1 MSKCEYRRIPELLW
15 FQEGPGV
22 RNTQYTRT
30 GVKLL
35 NVANLVN
42 GKVDLSTS
50 DRYISEDE
58 AYGKY
63 KHFLVDNGD
72 FIIASSGIKVEYFDK
87 KMGFVSS
94 SQLPLCMNTS
104 TIRFKVIDKSIL
116 DIKYFMYYLKS
127 EDFKR
132 QLDVNITGSAQLNFG
147 PSHIKRMTV
156 PLVPLS
162 EQLAII
168 ERLDKTNDIIEKL
181 NHQLTLL
188 DELVKSRFVEMFG
201 EPVYNPVEWDKLSLD
216 EMCYSIVDCPHST
229 PKYTDEDTGYM
240 CIRTSIVKKNE
251 ILWDRIEYISEE
263 EYKQRI
269 KRKKPQKGDIIY
281 TREGAILGIAAIIDR
296 EYDVALGQRS
306 MLLSPDTSKYKP
318 EFICYAMNFDSFS
331 NKVIQGT
338 SGSAS
343 PHINVADIKG
353 FKIISPPLKWQEQF
367 ADFVIQ
373 TDKSKLV
380 VKKQIEKLETLKK
393 SLMQEYFG

>member
-1 MSKCEYRRIPELLW
+1 MKKAC
-15 FQEGPGV
+15 
-22 RNTQYTRT
+22 
-30 GVKLL
+30 
-35 NVANLVN
+35 
-42 GKVDLSTS
+42 LSDICSITMGQS
-50 DRYISEDE
+50 PDSSTYN
-58 AYGKY
+58 
-63 KHFLVDNGD
+63 DNGNGLPFFQGNAD
-72 FIIASSGIKVEYFDK
+72 FGNRNPHVRVWCSEPKKIAHQDDILISVRAPIGTLNIANQECCIGRGLAALSVKTEYCL
-87 KMGFVSS
+87 
-94 SQLPLCMNTS
+94 QEYLW
-104 TIRFKVIDKSIL
+104 
-116 DIKYFMYYLKS
+116 YYLCNAVDELNSKG
-127 EDFKR
+127 
-132 QLDVNITGSAQLNFG
+132 TGSTFKAINKNVLAELSVRLFDLKVQQRIVLSLNKLTELINQ
-147 PSHIKRMTV
+147 SKR
-156 PLVPLS
+156 S
-162 EQLAII
+162 IS
-168 ERLDKTNDIIEKL
+168 K
-181 NHQLTLL
+181 L

-201 EPVYNPVEWDKLSLD
+201 DPVYNPVEWDKLSLD

>member
-188 DELVKSRFVEMFG
+188 DNHGLWRCLG
-201 EPVYNPVEWDKLSLD
+201 SL
-216 EMCYSIVDCPHST
+216 
-229 PKYTDEDTGYM
+229 
-240 CIRTSIVKKNE
+240 
-251 ILWDRIEYISEE
+251 L
-263 EYKQRI
+263 
-269 KRKKPQKGDIIY
+269 
-281 TREGAILGIAAIIDR
+281 
-296 EYDVALGQRS
+296 
-306 MLLSPDTSKYKP
+306 
-318 EFICYAMNFDSFS
+318 
-331 NKVIQGT
+331 
-338 SGSAS
+338 
-343 PHINVADIKG
+343 
-353 FKIISPPLKWQEQF
+353 
-367 ADFVIQ
+367 
-373 TDKSKLV
+373 
-380 VKKQIEKLETLKK
+380 
-393 SLMQEYFG
+393 

>member
-1 MSKCEYRRIPELLW
+1 MLAELSVRLFDLKVQQRIVLSLNKLTELINQSKR
-15 FQEGPGV
+15 
-22 RNTQYTRT
+22 
-30 GVKLL
+30 
-35 NVANLVN
+35 
-42 GKVDLSTS
+42 S
-50 DRYISEDE
+50 IS
-58 AYGKY
+58 K
-63 KHFLVDNGD
+63 
-72 FIIASSGIKVEYFDK
+72 
-87 KMGFVSS
+87 
-94 SQLPLCMNTS
+94 
-104 TIRFKVIDKSIL
+104 
-116 DIKYFMYYLKS
+116 
-127 EDFKR
+127 
-132 QLDVNITGSAQLNFG
+132 
-147 PSHIKRMTV
+147 
-156 PLVPLS
+156 
-162 EQLAII
+162 
-168 ERLDKTNDIIEKL
+168 
-181 NHQLTLL
+181 L

-201 EPVYNPVEWDKLSLD
+201 DPVYNPVEWDKLSLD

-263 EYKQRI
+263 EYKQRT

-318 EFICYAMNFDSFS
+318 EFICYAMNFDSFF

-353 FKIISPPLKWQEQF
+353 FKIISPPLKRQEQF

>member
-201 EPVYNPVEWDKLSLD
+201 EPSVNPMGWENTTVGNACYYIKDGPHKSLPD
-216 EMCYSIVDCPHST
+216 VGEGNGYPFISVRNIVNGYIDFST
-229 PKYTDEDTGYM
+229 ARYISQEDYTD
-240 CIRTSIVKKNE
+240 SIKKCH
-251 ILWDRIEYISEE
+251 
-263 EYKQRI
+263 
-269 KRKKPQKGDIIY
+269 PQKGDMLY
-281 TREGAILGIAAIIDR
+281 SKGGTTGIAKLIDVDIEFANWVHLAVLKFDDTLNGVFF
-296 EYDVALGQRS
+296 EYMLNSDYCYEQSQR
-306 MLLSPDTSKYKP
+306 LTKGIANRDLVLSAMAQIKMYKP
-318 EFICYAMNFDSFS
+318 PIEQQN
-331 NKVIQGT
+331 
-338 SGSAS
+338 
-343 PHINVADIKG
+343 
-353 FKIISPPLKWQEQF
+353 QF
-367 ADFVIQ
+367 ADFVAQ
-373 TDKSKLV
+373 VEKQKATVQKS
-380 VKKQIEKLETLKK
+380 IDKLEILKK
-393 SLMQEYFG
+393 SLMQKYFG